1 MRPRNGTSAGLHAP
15 HSPARS
21 GAGRTCPASG
31 SARVVPPQ
39 AIPDPSTKR
48 AQRRGSTHPF
58 PPTKPSRDRTYSD
71 RVWFAS
77 TRMRAFSQRAVS
89 GERLGLP
96 RNGVDGV
103 LDLQTVCE
111 MICGRNLEG
120 SGKMRVVTLDTPRSV
135 GQRPSAA
142 ERELVVRRLREGCQ
156 VERLSLDTFSA
167 RVAEAYVATS
177 RAQLEEL
184 VVDLP
189 GRSAFV
195 RALSA
200 AVRCLSRLTA
210 LVEDA
215 WREPR
220 TPPLALPGGSTV
232 TLGRSRECDCVLTDP
247 TVSRRHACVRY
258 RDGSWWLRDRGE
270 SGSSPCMTCR
280 HTRT

>member
-1 MRPRNGTSAGLHAP
+1 
-15 HSPARS
+15 
-21 GAGRTCPASG
+21 
-31 SARVVPPQ
+31 
-39 AIPDPSTKR
+39 
-48 AQRRGSTHPF
+48 
-58 PPTKPSRDRTYSD
+58 
-71 RVWFAS
+71 
-77 TRMRAFSQRAVS
+77 
-89 GERLGLP
+89 
-96 RNGVDGV
+96 
-103 LDLQTVCE
+103 
-111 MICGRNLEG
+111 
-120 SGKMRVVTLDTPRSV
+120 MRVVTLDTPRSV

-220 TPPLALPGGSTV
+220 TPRLALPGGSTV

-247 TVSRRHACVRY
+247 TASRRHACVRY
-258 RDGSWWLRDRGE
+258 RDGSWWLRDL
-270 SGSSPCMTCR
+270 GSFNGTYVNGCR
-280 HTRT
+280 VLDEVEVRAGDQVTLGATTYRLRPPARTRARLVPDPS